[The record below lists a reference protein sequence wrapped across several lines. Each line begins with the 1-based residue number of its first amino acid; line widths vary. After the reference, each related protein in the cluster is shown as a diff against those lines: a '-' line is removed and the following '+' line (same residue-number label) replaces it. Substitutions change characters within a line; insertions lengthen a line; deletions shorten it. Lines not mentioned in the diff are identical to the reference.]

1 MMRSTDSPLVA
12 TSAMHSVRMQ
22 VMWNRL
28 ISVVEEQAQTLV
40 RTSFSTSVREA
51 GDVSAGV
58 FDIEGRMLAQA
69 VTGTPGH
76 INSMAASVRHFLD
89 AFPAASMKDG
99 DVYVTNDPWKGTGHL
114 HDFTMVTPTFRK
126 GRLVALFAATSH
138 VVDVGGLGLSP
149 DSRQIYHEGI
159 YIPLM
164 PLVEAG
170 RMNDWLL
177 KVIRQNVREPIQ
189 VEGDIYA
196 LVACNERG
204 SVRLNAMMDEYG
216 LDDLAELGETIIR
229 QSRKGMAD
237 AIAKLPKGT
246 WRHAMRIDGFEAPID
261 LVAAVTIRDDDILVD
276 WAGSSGVSSYGINCP
291 MCYND
296 AYTSFGVKCAIAPG
310 IPNNA
315 GSLAAIKVTA
325 PENTI
330 VNAPPPCAVVARAT
344 IGHMLPDVVFG
355 CLHQALPDRVPA
367 EGTSNLWNIRLAA
380 GHGTTGK
387 VGEKFT
393 TFAVTSFHSG
403 GAGARPRQDGLS
415 ATPFPS
421 GVRNVPVEITEAIT
435 PIVFWRKDLRQ
446 DSGGP
451 GRQRGGLGQ
460 IVELGNR
467 EDVAYGIHA
476 VFERIVHPARGRDGG
491 ANGANGRVAYGSGA
505 PLRSKGF
512 QVVPAGER
520 LIIEMPGGGGYGDPA
535 TRDPALVAADVAQ
548 GLVSAEAA
556 RRDYKVVVSA
566 DGVPDSSGTSALRAS
581 GNAGAMP

>member
-1 MMRSTDSPLVA
+1 MNDASPAAA
-12 TSAMHSVRMQ
+12 TATASAMHGVRLQ

-51 GDVSAGV
+51 GDLSAGV
-58 FDIEGRMLAQA
+58 FDREGRMLAQA

-89 AFPAASMKDG
+89 LFPAGTMRDG
-99 DVYVTNDPWKGTGHL
+99 DVYITNDPWKGTGHL
-114 HDFTMVTPTFRK
+114 HDITMVTPTFHR
-126 GRLVALFAATSH
+126 GRLVALFASTSH
-138 VVDVGGLGLSP
+138 VVDIGGMGLSP
-149 DSRQIYHEGI
+149 DSRQIYHEGVQ
-159 YIPLM
+159 IPLM

-170 RMNDWLL
+170 RMNEWLVRL
-177 KVIRQNVREPIQ
+177 VAQNVREPVQ

-204 SVRLNAMMDEYG
+204 SRRLVAMMEEYG
-216 LDDLAELGETIIR
+216 LDDIEELGAHIIGRSR
-229 QSRKGMAD
+229 QGMAD
-237 AIAKLPKGT
+237 AIARLPKGS
-246 WRHAMRIDGFEAPID
+246 WRHTMRIDGFEAPID
-261 LVAAVTIRDDDILVD
+261 LVATVSIRDDDILVD
-276 WAGSSGVSSYGINCP
+276 WTGTSGVSSYGINCP
-291 MCYND
+291 MCYNE
-296 AYTSFGVKCAIAPG
+296 AYTSFGVKCAVAPE

-315 GSLAAIKVTA
+315 GSLAAIRVTA

-330 VNAPPPCAVVARAT
+330 VNAPYPCAVVARAT

-355 CLHQALPDRVPA
+355 CLHQAMPDRVPA

-387 VGEKFT
+387 VGERFT

-403 GAGARPRQDGLS
+403 GAGARPGQDGLS

-435 PIVFWRKDLRQ
+435 PIVFWRKDLRA

-460 IVELGNR
+460 TVVLGNR
-467 EDVAYGIHA
+467 EHVPYGIHA
-476 VFERIVHPARGRDGG
+476 VFERVVYPPRGRDGG
-491 ANGANGRVAYGSGA
+491 ADGANGRVSYGSGA
-505 PLRSKGF
+505 PLRPKGF
-512 QVVPAGER
+512 QIVPPGER
-520 LIIEMPGGGGYGDPA
+520 LVIEMPGGGGYGDPA
-535 TRDPALVAADVAQ
+535 TRDAGRVALDVAE
-548 GLVSAEAA
+548 GLVSPEAA
-556 RRDYKVVVSA
+556 RRDYKVAVSA
-566 DGVPDSSGTSALRAS
+566 DGVLDEAETARLR
-581 GNAGAMP
+581 GRAG